1 MTIIQAAKFI
11 GAGIST
17 IGLTGAAI
25 GSGLIFAALVNAT
38 SRNPSLKN
46 ELFSLSILAFAL
58 TEAIGL
64 FSLTFALL
72 ILFAF

>member
-1 MTIIQAAKFI
+1 MLLQASKFI

-17 IGLTGAAI
+17 IGLAGSAI
-25 GSGLIFAALVNAT
+25 GAGLVFAALINSTA
-38 SRNPSLKN
+38 RNPSLKN
-46 ELFSLSILAFAL
+46 DLFSLSILAFAL